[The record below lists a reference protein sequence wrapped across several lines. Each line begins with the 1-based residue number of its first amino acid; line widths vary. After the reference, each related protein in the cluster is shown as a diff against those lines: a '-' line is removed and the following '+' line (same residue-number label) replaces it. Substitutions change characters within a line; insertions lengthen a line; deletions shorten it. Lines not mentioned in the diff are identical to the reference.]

1 MRWWRGRRG
10 TWLLLAGWALVVVR
24 LTLWP
29 APAPDDTFDV
39 VRAVIGWLSDHG
51 LPVTYAGVEAVANV
65 LMFVPFGVLAGLLL
79 TRRWS
84 VVLVAAGLSTAI
96 EVSQR
101 LFLPTRVPTVQDV
114 VLNTAGAALGLL
126 GLLWW
131 SRRAGGRDGAGR
143 GGVRPDGDAAPARP
157 APTR

>member
-1 MRWWRGRRG
+1 MGWWRGRRVLRG
-10 TWLLLAGWALVVVR
+10 LLALWAVAVVR

-39 VRAVIGWLSDHG
+39 VRAVIGWFVEHG
-51 LPVTYAGVEAVANV
+51 VPVTYAGVEAVANV

-79 TRRWS
+79 TRRWP
-84 VVLVAAGLSTAI
+84 VVAIAAGLSTAI
-96 EVSQR
+96 ELSQR

-114 VLNTAGAALGLL
+114 VLNTLGAGLGLL

-131 SRRAGGRDGAGR
+131 SRRTAVMPGR
-143 GGVRPDGDAAPARP
+143 GGDAVAVSPDD
-157 APTR
+157 